1 MDKEKK
7 PSCKNKGLNK
17 GKFVAAII
25 YLLILLA
32 VICFFHQK
40 YKGTMAIV
48 VQGVELILAF
58 LALHSIISAW
68 PVKKRDVQNNHAQKK
83 LGKRTIV
90 SALAVLIAVPITIFI
105 GMYFLGDRKYFFIS
119 VLIIIETLLPFFIR
133 FESKKPQAK
142 ELIIISVLCAI
153 AVAGRTVFYMIP
165 QFKPMAAI
173 VIIAGVAFGA
183 EAGFL
188 VGAVSAFVSNMF
200 FGQGAWTPWQM
211 FAFGIIGFLAGI
223 VFNKGLLKKQRAALA
238 IFGGVAVI
246 LIYGGLMNASG
257 VLMYQANPNP
267 GMILSAIVL
276 GVPFDLI
283 HAASTS
289 FFLWFIAEPFL
300 EKLERISTKYGIKI

>member
-1 MDKEKK
+1 MDKEKN
-7 PSCKNKGLNK
+7 PSCKNKREVNK
-17 GKFVAAII
+17 GKIAAAII
-25 YLLILLA
+25 YVLILLG

-40 YKGTMAIV
+40 YEGTGTII
-48 VQGVELILAF
+48 VQGLELILAF
-58 LALHSIISAW
+58 FALHSLITAW
-68 PVKKRDVQNNHAQKK
+68 PLKKREVQNSAAQKK
-83 LGKRTIV
+83 LSKRTIA
-90 SALAVLIAVPITIFI
+90 SALAVLVAVPITIFI

-119 VLIIIETLLPFFIR
+119 ILIIVETLLPFFIR

-153 AVAGRTVFYMIP
+153 TVAGRTVLYMIP

-183 EAGFL
+183 ETGFL

-223 VFNKGLLKKQRAALA
+223 VFNKGILKKRRAELS
-238 IFGGVAVI
+238 IFGGLAVI
-246 LIYGGLMNASG
+246 IIYGSLMNASG
-257 VLMYQANPNP
+257 VLMYQANPNIA
-267 GMILSAIVL
+267 MILSAIVL

-300 EKLERISTKYGIKI
+300 EKLERISKKYGI